1 MSDEEE
7 EEEEAEICSLVALNL
22 DNGVEVSKM
31 SSNTAFLVKWYVRT
45 VLKHLPNNHNSL
57 SENIFLQNQDKQIP
71 RLCSNQVY
79 HEFVNILKIGR
90 RVGQKKIGDIEGLF
104 DNRVTQFQMF

>member
-1 MSDEEE
+1 MRGNKEEDLEEVTMSDEEE

-31 SSNTAFLVKWYVRT
+31 SSNPAFLVKWYVRT

-57 SENIFLQNQDKQIP
+57 SENIFSSK
-71 RLCSNQVY
+71 
-79 HEFVNILKIGR
+79 
-90 RVGQKKIGDIEGLF
+90 
-104 DNRVTQFQMF
+104 